1 MSLSSQSPIRWCN
14 LRIIKTKRRKGKLEN
29 NNYSILNIQTKKHI
43 YESINKRTSNRLIIK
58 TVRLR
63 LRQAF

>member
-29 NNYSILNIQTKKHI
+29 NTYSILNIQTKKHT